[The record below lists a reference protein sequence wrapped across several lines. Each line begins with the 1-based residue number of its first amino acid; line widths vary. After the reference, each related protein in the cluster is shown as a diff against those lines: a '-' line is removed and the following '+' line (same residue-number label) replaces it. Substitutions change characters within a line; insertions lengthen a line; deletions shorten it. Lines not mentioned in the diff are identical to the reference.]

1 MTTIELAFHH
11 FDNLDFA
18 YYKPVGEAEEPGPSV
33 LVNRTFR
40 ARNFR
45 GVDPEQARLTLII
58 GNVGD
63 VDVEG
68 RAAGASTWVALRFD
82 HDDGRCTYYKRVDDN
97 RRRGASV
104 LVNQIFVGE
113 YFRGI
118 PPEHAKLTLEVNNAE
133 RGPGQGA

>member
-1 MTTIELAFHH
+1 MITIELAFHH
-11 FDNLDFA
+11 FDNLDIA

-45 GVDPEQARLTLII
+45 GVDPEQARLTLI

-68 RAAGASTWVALRFD
+68 RAAGASTRVALRFD
-82 HDDGRCTYYKRVDDN
+82 HDDGRCTYYKPVDDN

-104 LVNQIFVGE
+104 LVNQTFVGK
-113 YFRGI
+113 YFRRI
-118 PPEHAKLTLEVNNAE
+118 PPEHARLTLVVDNAE